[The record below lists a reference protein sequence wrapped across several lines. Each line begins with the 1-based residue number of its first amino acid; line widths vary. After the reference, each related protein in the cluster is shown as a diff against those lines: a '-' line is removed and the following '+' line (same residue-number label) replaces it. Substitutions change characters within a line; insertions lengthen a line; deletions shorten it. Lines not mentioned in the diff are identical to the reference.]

1 MFSLPKNKS
10 VTAISLLS
18 VAVGVAEI
26 IGWLLNL
33 PGIQKI
39 FPRFV
44 SMMFNTALCF
54 TLLGAAL
61 LITQFQIKKYSRAC
75 YFTLAL
81 LITLI
86 ASLSLSQDIF
96 NYRLGIDQ
104 LVVIDRADILV
115 HYAYPGRMAVNVSC
129 CFILFGLALLGFQSN
144 KRFINLVSQYFLH
157 CITLISGVIVIGYLF
172 GMVLFYNTDYV
183 GAMAMHTAILFFL
196 LSVTATLLQPSL
208 GIANLFTGSLVGNVM
223 ARRLFLMMIVVVM
236 IFGELRIL
244 SIKYHLFDPDTG
256 VLVVAVSFLLVSLA
270 LIWYTAKWLN
280 RLDTKRYE
288 AEEEIKVMNEELEQ
302 RVDERSAELLS
313 LLEKFRESETQFRT
327 AFEFSAIGIAF
338 VSLDGRWLKVN
349 QGFCD
354 MVEYSAEELLSRHVT
369 EITHP
374 DDVRFSLEMIKKGRI
389 EKRDT
394 YHMEKRYLSKSGAV
408 IWASV
413 NMAPIFDDNS
423 KPLYMVSQIENITE
437 RKKINARFRAIVES
451 VFVAIKLN
459 DVNGNIIYRSPSMQA
474 INGWT
479 DDEMNRN
486 YFKLTHPD
494 DLEMIKK
501 IHEDVLSN
509 PGKSVNVT
517 YRILH
522 KKGYYIWIESQLCN
536 KLDDPELN
544 AIITVTRDVTERKLV
559 EDQLKKSEEKYHSL
573 IEHASDAIYLVDFDG
588 NITDVNASM
597 CKMTGYSKDEL
608 MLMNIEE
615 LVDPE
620 QLKTDPLPKAP
631 HNSDKAIIRERRLI
645 RKNREV
651 FDIEVNVKV
660 IGGERTLVIARDITD
675 RKRMER
681 ELRDAELKFRIL
693 AEKSMVGVYISQR
706 ERLVYANP
714 RFAEIFGYEL
724 PELLNTPKSIV
735 DIVIADEDRNTVRDY
750 VQARYKAKM
759 ENAHYQVR
767 GKKKDGALNHIEFFG
782 SRVVID
788 GEPSIIGTMLD
799 ITERM
804 RAEELI
810 LHEKTLSETIINSLP
825 EVFYVRNQK
834 GEFLRWNKNFETVT
848 GYSAAEIK
856 ELNSADMLA
865 EEDREAVRREITKI
879 SGKNY
884 ITIEARVRNKAGNK
898 MPFLLTITSMVY
910 ENQPCF
916 LGIAIDISA
925 RKKAEEALRI
935 SEHKYKLLFESN
947 PLPMW
952 MIAKDDLSIIAVN
965 DATSNLYGYSKEEL
979 LSMHATDFRLPEDM
993 DVQMEDWYRE
1003 VSSLNDQRIIRH
1015 LKKDGTLMFIQIIAY
1030 DIMFEGRAVRLSFT
1044 NDVTEKVKAEETLK
1058 TSEANLKTIMNTTD
1072 TAYVLLDKKLDV
1084 MAHNQMAVKYANSQ
1098 FRHTPVK
1105 GDVLSDYFPPEQYA
1119 QFLNYTGEVLMGKNI
1134 SYEISYPHPDGS
1146 ALWYSVKLFPI
1157 TNDKNEI
1164 FGLMLALSDITE
1176 RKNAEESL
1184 KAAYQQIQDH
1194 INSIKDMAWK
1204 QSHLMRSPV
1213 ANLKGLAALLREEPS
1228 DSELI
1233 KFINIELNRLDEVII
1248 EMADDASNHD

>member
-1 MFSLPKNKS
+1 MFSLPKNKW
-10 VTAISLLS
+10 VTATSLLS
-18 VAVGVAEI
+18 IAVGVVVLV
-26 IGWLLNL
+26 GWLFDL
-33 PGIQKI
+33 PGIQKL
-39 FPRFV
+39 FPHFV

-54 TLLGAAL
+54 TLLGTAL
-61 LITQFQIKKYSRAC
+61 LITQFQIKKYSRTA
-75 YFTLAL
+75 YFALAL
-81 LITLI
+81 LVTLI
-86 ASLSLSQDIF
+86 ACLSLSQDIF
-96 NYRLGIDQ
+96 RYSAGIDQ
-104 LVVIDRADILV
+104 LVVIDRADILD
-115 HYAYPGRMAVNVSC
+115 HYAYPGRMAVNVST
-129 CFILFGLALLGFQSN
+129 CFILFGLALIGFRS
-144 KRFINLVSQYFLH
+144 KRRVINVVSQYLLH
-157 CITLISGVIVIGYLF
+157 CITLISGIIIVAYLY
-172 GMVLFYNTDYV
+172 GMLLFYNTNYV
-183 GAMAMHTAILFFL
+183 GAMAIHTAVLFFL
-196 LSVTATLLQPSL
+196 LSLTASLLQPSL
-208 GIANLFTGSLVGNVM
+208 GITNLFTGQLVGNKT
-223 ARRLFLMMIVVVM
+223 ARRLFLMMIVIVM

-244 SIKYHLFDPDTG
+244 SLRYHLFDPQTG
-256 VLVVAVSFLLVSLA
+256 VLIVAVSFLLVSLA
-270 LIWYTAKWLN
+270 LIWYTANWLN
-280 RLDTKRYE
+280 RIDTKRYE

-313 LLEKFRESETQFRT
+313 LLEKFKESETLFRT

-338 VSLDGRWLKVN
+338 VSLDGKWLKVN
-349 QGFCD
+349 RGFCD
-354 MVEYSAEELLSRHVT
+354 MVEYSPGELLSRHVT

-374 DDVRFSLEMIKKGRI
+374 DDLKFSLDMIKKGRI

-394 YHMEKRYLSKSGAV
+394 YHMEKRYVSKSGAV

-413 NMAPIFDDNS
+413 NMAPIFDDDG
-423 KPLYMVSQIENITE
+423 KPMYMVSQIEDITE
-437 RKKINARFRAIVES
+437 SKNLNARFRSIVES
-451 VFVAIKLN
+451 DFVAIKLN
-459 DVNGNIIYRSPSMQA
+459 DANGNIIYRSPSMQA

-479 DDEMNRN
+479 DDEMNRE

-494 DLEMIKK
+494 DLEMIKNL
-501 IHEDVLSN
+501 HQEVLAN

-522 KKGYYIWIESQLCN
+522 KNGYYIWIESLLCN
-536 KLDDPELN
+536 KLADPELG

-559 EDQLKKSEEKYHSL
+559 EDRLKKSEEKYHSL
-573 IEHASDAIYLVDFDG
+573 IEHASDAIYLLDFAG
-588 NITDVNASM
+588 NLTDVNASM
-597 CKMTGYSKDEL
+597 CKMTGYSRDEL
-608 MLMNIEE
+608 LQMNIEQ

-620 QLKTDPLPKAP
+620 QLKTDPLPRGP
-631 HNSDKAIIRERRLI
+631 RNPDEAIIRERRLI

-724 PELLNTPKSIV
+724 SELLNTPKSIV
-735 DIVIADEDRNTVRDY
+735 DIVIADDDRKIVRDY
-750 VQARYKAKM
+750 VQARYNAKID
-759 ENAHYQVR
+759 NAHYQVR
-767 GKKKDGALNHIEFFG
+767 GKNKDGSLNHIEFFG
-782 SRVVID
+782 SRVIID

-799 ITERM
+799 ITERK

-810 LHEKTLSETIINSLP
+810 IHEKTLSETIINSLP

-856 ELNSADMLA
+856 QLQSINMIA
-865 EEDREAVRREITKI
+865 EEDRDTVRNEIAKLTEK
-879 SGKNY
+879 KY
-884 ITIEARVRNKAGNK
+884 TTIEAGVINKNGNK
-898 MPFLLTITSMVY
+898 MPFLLTITSMIY

-925 RKKAEEALRI
+925 RKKAEEELRS

-965 DATSNLYGYSKEEL
+965 NATSNLYGYSKEEL
-979 LSMHATDFRLPEDM
+979 LTMHATDFRLPEDM
-993 DVQMEDWYRE
+993 DEQMEDWYRE
-1003 VSSLNDQRIIRH
+1003 VSTLEDQRIIRH

-1030 DIMFEGRAVRLSFT
+1030 DIMFEGRSIRLSFT
-1044 NDVTEKVKAEETLK
+1044 NDITEKVKAEETLK
-1058 TSEANLKTIMNTTD
+1058 KSEANLKTIMNTTD

-1084 MAHNQMAVKYANSQ
+1084 MTSNQMAVKYANSQ
-1098 FRHTPVK
+1098 FRNTPVK
-1105 GDVLSDYFPPEQYA
+1105 GDVLSDYFPPEQYS
-1119 QFLNYTGEVLMGKNI
+1119 QFLNYTGEVLAGKNI
-1134 SYEISYPHPDGS
+1134 SYEISYPYPDGS

-1184 KAAYQQIQDH
+1184 KSAYQQIQDH

-1213 ANLKGLAALLREEPS
+1213 ANLKGLATLLREEPS

-1233 KFINIELNRLDEVII
+1233 KFIHIELNRLDKVII